1 MKEVFILITYF
12 KNQIEVAEALKT
24 IIDNYWK
31 MEVEEKDLITYIKQ
45 VGENNYDL
53 LFKNNEY
60 PLVIK
65 QRLGIK
71 RLRIVNKILDRE

>member
-1 MKEVFILITYF
+1 M
-12 KNQIEVAEALKT
+12 AEALKT
-24 IIDNYWK
+24 AIDNYWK

-45 VGENNYDL
+45 VSENNYDL

-71 RLRIVNKILDRE
+71 RLRIVSKILDRE

>member
-1 MKEVFILITYF
+1 
-12 KNQIEVAEALKT
+12 VAEALKT

-71 RLRIVNKILDRE
+71 RLRIVSKILDRE

>member
-1 MKEVFILITYF
+1 
-12 KNQIEVAEALKT
+12 
-24 IIDNYWK
+24 

>member
-1 MKEVFILITYF
+1 M
-12 KNQIEVAEALKT
+12 AEALKT